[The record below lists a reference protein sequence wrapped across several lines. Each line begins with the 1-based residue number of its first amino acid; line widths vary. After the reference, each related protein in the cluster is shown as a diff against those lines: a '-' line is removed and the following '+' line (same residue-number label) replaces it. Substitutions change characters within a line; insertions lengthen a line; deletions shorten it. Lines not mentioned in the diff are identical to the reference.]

1 MYRQSEIIIEC
12 ICRKLKSL
20 AIKVV
25 SEDKTFNNYIII
37 FNIYYFYF
45 LCLQKEEIIHYTH
58 IFIVCNNKF

>member
-25 SEDKTFNNYIII
+25 GEDKTFNNYIII
-37 FNIYYFYF
+37 FDIYYFYF

-58 IFIVCNNKF
+58 IFIVYNNKF